1 MNNYE
6 NRYTYINRI
15 LQGGN
20 KKMAQPKKKMVKSKN
35 RFKKINMEIRKQK
48 FSSMPTLS
56 RNDDATQSMPNM
68 WLL

>member
-20 KKMAQPKKKMVKSKN
+20 KKWHNQK
-35 RFKKINMEIRKQK
+35 EDGQKQEQ
-48 FSSMPTLS
+48 
-56 RNDDATQSMPNM
+56 A
-68 WLL
+68 